1 MGVNLHPADGEAWM
15 VATLRARG
23 RDEAARLAIE
33 GRQTGANCALER
45 RRPVAEQQRAG
56 TVFQHQ
62 RGHCDS
68 LQCVRTV
75 VSKARRKLE
84 QQRAVGIDL
93 PGL

>member
-23 RDEAARLAIE
+23 RDEAARLAVE
-33 GRQTGANCALER
+33 GRQTGANYALER
-45 RRPVAEQQRAG
+45 RRTVAEEQWAGPVFQKQRA
-56 TVFQHQ
+56 H
-62 RGHCDS
+62 RDP

-84 QQRAVGIDL
+84 QRRAAGIDL
-93 PGL
+93 RGL